1 MMFPA
6 VLFAAAVCALPQPT
20 TFSGK
25 TDAGVCVDVPE
36 STAFTASVWVEAG
49 AAGADDSPY
58 PRVFQLPCGYLH
70 IYRDAGASD
79 AAALLL
85 GLQVPKDVVPRG
97 ISSWQVPAALP
108 LGRWAHVAIVCR
120 ASFEVAPEIY
130 VNGSRVANRI
140 CPKPLPSV
148 FKGGRATLGNIAM
161 GGNRPLD
168 GRLADFRF
176 EARAFAAEEIAAMA
190 KTAPDGKPPQSYVRT
205 FHDELPIID
214 LSHDTFRQTVI
225 ASGTDGVYQGHPTT
239 VVAPDGTVF
248 CVWTTNHGGPC
259 GPMAKST
266 DGGKSWT
273 RCDEIMPAAYHE
285 KHRNCPTLQSIVRP
299 DGGINLAVF
308 SSKRGKGGI
317 VISPDCGKSWWE
329 APTAEIS
336 SGMPPTGFM
345 MLKDG
350 SAVLF
355 GQIRNDPK
363 VKTDH
368 AKDDQSVWMSISK
381 DGGWTWGPMRIVAAA
396 SKKNLCE
403 PFCLRSP
410 DGAELCLL
418 MRENRHTAS
427 SMMCFSRDEG
437 KTWTKPE
444 DTCWG
449 LSGDRHEGI
458 YLPDGRLLIAFRDR
472 ALGSSTYGHYVAW
485 VGSYADLRVG
495 KPGDCRVLLLENKA
509 ANVWDT
515 GYSGVELLNDGTI
528 LCTTYL
534 QYRAE
539 DKAHSVVCTRFKL
552 SDIALRK

>member
-1 MMFPA
+1 MT
-6 VLFAAAVCALPQPT
+6 FAAAIFAATVCALPQPEQFT
-20 TFSGK
+20 GNP
-25 TDAGVCVDVPE
+25 DAGVSIEVPDTTE
-36 STAFTASVWVEAG
+36 FTASVWVDARTAG
-49 AAGADDSPY
+49 SDISPY
-58 PRVFQLPCGYLH
+58 PRIFQLPGGYLH
-70 IYRDAGASD
+70 LVRDYGFSD
-79 AAALLL
+79 AAGLLL
-85 GLQVPKDVVPRG
+85 GLFVPKDVVPRG
-97 ISSWQVPAALP
+97 VSSWQFDGAIP
-108 LGRWAHVAIVCR
+108 LKRWVHVAVVCR
-120 ASFEVAPEIY
+120 LDGNVPPEIY
-130 VNGSRVANRI
+130 VNGTPVKPGASA
-140 CPKPLPSV
+140 KPLPAV
-148 FKGGRATLGNIAM
+148 FKGGRAVLGNLSP

-176 EARAFAAEEIAAMA
+176 ESRALSAEEVAALVR
-190 KTAPDGKPPQSYVRT
+190 TTPDGVPPVSYVRK
-205 FHDELPIID
+205 FRDELPVID
-214 LSHDTFRQTVI
+214 LSHNPSRQTVI
-225 ASGTDGVYQGHPTT
+225 SSGADGVYQGHPTT
-239 VVAPDGTVF
+239 AIGPDGIIW
-248 CVWTTNHGGPC
+248 CVWTINHGGPC
-259 GPMAKST
+259 GPMAKSA
-266 DGGKSWT
+266 DGGRTWT

-299 DGGINLAVF
+299 DGGTNLVVF

-329 APTAEIS
+329 APTADIS
-336 SGMPPTGFM
+336 SGMPPTGLV

-350 SAVLF
+350 SAALF
-355 GQIRNDPK
+355 GQIRNDPG
-363 VKTDH
+363 VKTDR
-368 AKDDQSVWMSISK
+368 AKDDQSVWMSVSK

-396 SKKNLCE
+396 LKKNLCE

-418 MRENRHTAS
+418 MRENRHDAC

-437 KTWTKPE
+437 KTWTKPQ

-458 YLPDGRLLIAFRDR
+458 YLPDGRLFIAFRDR

-485 VGSYADLRVG
+485 VGSYADLRAG

-509 ANVWDT
+509 ENVWDT

-552 SDIALRK
+552 SDIAVRK